1 MVVRQSPP
9 ELAVRKWLDNKPI
22 DMASSAYGTE
32 SQSRYRRWS
41 KKGER
46 FVQVSRP
53 LATAEYSTSMGGLD
67 LVDRMLSFYRMAS
80 RNRKWTVCAV
90 LHFFDFLTH
99 GFSIRVTAS
108 LWRRNHWSSLTSN
121 CSSVKSWLLRPKH
134 ESQVTA
140 KMTTLPHVKSGNCSQ
155 MQLWDTMAPSIF
167 QRWWKKHVSR
177 CSRSSRKSKTYVMCM
192 KCKVFLCVSKKG
204 NCFLKYSTK

>member
-80 RNRKWTVCAV
+80 RTRKWTVCAV
-90 LHFFDFLTH
+90 LHFFDLAIT
-99 GFSIRVTAS
+99 
-108 LWRRNHWSSLTSN
+108 N
-121 CSSVKSWLLRPKH
+121 SWL
-134 ESQVTA
+134 QY
-140 KMTTLPHVKSGNCSQ
+140 KSDCQS
-155 MQLWDTMAPSIF
+155 L
-167 QRWWKKHVSR
+167 KK
-177 CSRSSRKSKTYVMCM
+177 KPLK
-192 KCKVFLCVSKKG
+192 FLDFKLLLG
-204 NCFLKYSTK
+204 EELITQAQA